1 MQWKAKT
8 KKQHEDAAHKIK
20 VSYVCGPQVSI
31 PCSCSLP
38 TPPPLGGPEEG
49 GKGGNRKVG
58 IERWE

>member
-31 PCSCSLP
+31 PFSRSLP
-38 TPPPLGGPEEG
+38 TPLPSVGLG
-49 GKGGNRKVG
+49 KVVKVG
-58 IERWE
+58 IERWG